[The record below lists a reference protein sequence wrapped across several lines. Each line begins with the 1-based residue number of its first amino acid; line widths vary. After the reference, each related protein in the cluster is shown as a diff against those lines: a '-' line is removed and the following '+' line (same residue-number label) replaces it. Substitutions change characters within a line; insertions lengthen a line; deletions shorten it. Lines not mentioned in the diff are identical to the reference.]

1 MVLLAPERQGS
12 TQVVLGFYRG
22 YINIYNQT
30 AYAERRE
37 QSAQDIENKVLVLEE
52 SGLL

>member
-1 MVLLAPERQGS
+1 
-12 TQVVLGFYRG
+12 VLGFYRG